1 MLKKMEN
8 VFEKIG
14 KYSFEHCFVTSGIE
28 LVLSVIVAML
38 QITYYI
44 RRHRRISVS
53 K

>member
-1 MLKKMEN
+1 MLTKMEN

-14 KYSFEHCFVTSGIE
+14 KYCFEHCFVTSGIE
-28 LVLSVIVAML
+28 LVLSVIVATL

-44 RRHRRISVS
+44 RRNRCLSIS